1 MVYWIPV
8 DNWADADG
16 EGVAD
21 NGQVNEVV
29 VDVEVVYVNVEV
41 TEGALSDEDQVKEQQ
56 MKACC

>member
-29 VDVEVVYVNVEV
+29 VDVEVVYVMLKLLRERSVMKM
-41 TEGALSDEDQVKEQQ
+41 ASQEQQ